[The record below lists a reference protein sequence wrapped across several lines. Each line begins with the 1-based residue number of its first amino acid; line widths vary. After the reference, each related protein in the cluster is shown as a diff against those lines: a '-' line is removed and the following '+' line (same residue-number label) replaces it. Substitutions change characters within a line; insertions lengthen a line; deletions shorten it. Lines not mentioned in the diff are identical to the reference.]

1 MIGTDT
7 SFREQVGS
15 RDLLGISKTFKVEV
29 EQVVSDTE
37 LILKKPLDQP
47 LEDSNF
53 KVIPHVDQHVLY
65 DKVHACLAESGCIE
79 IFPEGGSHDQSQMLP
94 LKGKYMHHHHHH
106 YFVTVYLHELCS
118 ISAGFAIMALGAM
131 AEHPDINVKIVP
143 VGE

>member
-7 SFREQVGS
+7 NFREQVGS

-47 LEDSNF
+47 LEDDAF

-94 LKGKYMHHHHHH
+94 LKGKTTLHHLFTIDTLTHTHTL
-106 YFVTVYLHELCS
+106 YYSC
-118 ISAGFAIMALGAM
+118 ISWFCYYGIGCNGRAF
-131 AEHPDINVKIVP
+131 
-143 VGE
+143 

>member
-47 LEDSNF
+47 LEDDAF

-94 LKGKYMHHHHHH
+94 LKGNDPSSLSSSFHSRYT
-106 YFVTVYLHELCS
+106 YTLLA
-118 ISAGFAIMALGAM
+118 SAGFAIMALGAM
-131 AEHPDINVKIVP
+131 AEHSDINVKIVP